1 MLKSMIANIVAKRM
15 TKKLRNATITEEDI
29 ADLLREIRISLLD
42 ADVNLFVV
50 KDFIKSIKEKTV
62 GQMIDPRIKPSDFV
76 LNIIKEELIRILGQN
91 AQHININK
99 KQVRIMLVGL
109 QGSGKTTTCG
119 KIANFYKNK
128 NAKKPML
135 VGVDIY
141 RAAAIEQLR
150 KIASDLHIDFYEHG
164 TQDPRK
170 TVEEAL
176 EKADEQNND
185 LIVLDT
191 AGRLQTNEELMQ
203 ELLDLKK
210 EFQPDEI
217 LLVVDGMSGQD
228 IVNVAK
234 EFNEWLKLTGLIIT
248 KLDSDAKAGAA
259 LSLTSILN
267 TPIKFTGS
275 GEKLGSL
282 DLFYPERMADRIL
295 GLGDILTLAEKSLD
309 EADEKQMRGTMQR
322 MFTGKFDLE
331 DLMKNIERMAKMG
344 SMSSLVG
351 MLPGQKINES
361 QIQEAQEK
369 MDSWKVLLSSM
380 TLKERRD
387 PRLFKK
393 QPNRKV
399 RVVKGAGKS
408 MDELNKLLKRWE
420 ESRDKMHE
428 MGKMLQKGQ
437 NPFKGMF

>member
-15 TKKLRNATITEEDI
+15 SKKLRNATITEEDI
-29 ADLLREIRISLLD
+29 SELLREIRISLLD

-50 KDFIKSIKEKTV
+50 KDFIKSIKEKTI
-62 GQMIDPRIKPSDFV
+62 GQMIDPRVKPSDFV

-91 AQHININK
+91 AQHINTNK

-128 NAKKPML
+128 YSKKPML

-150 KIASDLHIDFYEHG
+150 KIASDLNIDFYEHG

-170 TVEEAL
+170 TVQESL
-176 EKADEQNND
+176 EKANEQNND
-185 LIVLDT
+185 FIILDT

-210 EFQPDEI
+210 EFEPDEI

-331 DLMKNIERMAKMG
+331 DLMKNIERIAKMG
-344 SMSSLVG
+344 SMSSLTS
-351 MLPGQKINES
+351 MLPGQRISES

-387 PRLFKK
+387 PRVFKK

-399 RVVKGAGKS
+399 RVVKGSGKS